1 MLHEFEK
8 EINFEIRQQ
17 CWKSNTDKSTTKLP
31 NSIAIMVSEIST
43 KISSENLNELCDMLR
58 LLFQKIQTGKN
69 SNVIDQEIVALAD
82 KLLGYKSITKK
93 QHNFLLLKG
102 LN

>member
-1 MLHEFEK
+1 
-8 EINFEIRQQ
+8 
-17 CWKSNTDKSTTKLP
+17 
-31 NSIAIMVSEIST
+31 
-43 KISSENLNELCDMLR
+43 MLR

-82 KLLGYKSITKK
+82 KLLRYKSITKK
-93 QHNFLLLKG
+93 QHSFLLLKG